1 MPPPIRIE
9 GLLIR
14 RARPTRLVVCPGDGP
29 PGGKETLVMALVAPQ
44 ARAWRTARTP
54 RTRTFRTPG
63 TATVLTGAGL
73 VLLPWVVVL
82 AKTMPQTTEVSHWS
96 TAWIGLDLMLAAGLT
111 GTGVLLRRRDPRA
124 SPIAAATAALL
135 VMDAWF
141 DVTTSTGTDDQG
153 MALLLAAGA
162 ELPLAVACAVVAARR
177 PH

>member
-1 MPPPIRIE
+1 
-9 GLLIR
+9 
-14 RARPTRLVVCPGDGP
+14 
-29 PGGKETLVMALVAPQ
+29 MALVAPQ

-54 RTRTFRTPG
+54 RTRTFRTPS

-82 AKTMPQTTEVSHWS
+82 AKTMPRTAEVPHWS

-111 GTGVLLRRRDPRA
+111 GTGVLSRRRDPRA
-124 SPIAAATAALL
+124 SPVAAATAALL

-141 DVTTSTGTDDQG
+141 DVTTSAGTDGQG

-177 PH
+177 PR

>member
-1 MPPPIRIE
+1 M
-9 GLLIR
+9 
-14 RARPTRLVVCPGDGP
+14 PGDGP
-29 PGGKETLVMALVAPQ
+29 PGRKEILVMALVTPQ
-44 ARAWRTARTP
+44 ARAWRTPRAPRAARILRAARTSRAP
-54 RTRTFRTPG
+54 L

-82 AKTMPQTTEVSHWS
+82 AKTMPQTSEVSNWS

-111 GTGVLLRRRDPRA
+111 GTGALLRRRDPRA
-124 SPIAAATAALL
+124 SPVAAATAALL

-141 DVTTSTGTDDQG
+141 DVTTSAGTGGQG

-177 PH
+177 PR